1 MDKDRFHFRA
11 FARMIR
17 RMEQAGY
24 VKRILVPIKLYN
36 HPNARKKQGKVAAE
50 GKPTKGRPYHL
61 YRSRCVRLE
70 REPGED
76 WADFMT
82 TTESQTQVQGED
94 DEEADDNASD
104 IEDVSPEQEESAAQQ
119 INEALE
125 GNSPV
130 EVVTAKPKPDWR
142 IGVPIER
149 ITYEKIEASGM
160 SGISSMVCI
169 YGYFFFEGSDCP

>member
-1 MDKDRFHFRA
+1 
-11 FARMIR
+11 MIR

-36 HPNARKKQGKVAAE
+36 HPNARKQTTKTTTTE
-50 GKPTKGRPYHL
+50 GKSKKARPYHL

-70 REPGED
+70 RDPGDD
-76 WADFMT
+76 WADFMKN
-82 TTESQTQVQGED
+82 TESQAQAQAED
-94 DEEADDNASD
+94 EEEADDNASD

-125 GNSPV
+125 GKGNAPV
-130 EVVTAKPKPDWR
+130 EVVSSKPKPDWR
-142 IGVPIER
+142 LGVPIER

-160 SGISSMVCI
+160 SGISSMVSLRPSI
-169 YGYFFFEGSDCP
+169 SRIDI